1 MGPLLLQET
10 EDSTEEEIEPKFKY
24 QRIAHDLK
32 DILNK
37 DVVTACAVHSKVS
50 EYYIFCSVY

>member
-1 MGPLLLQET
+1 MQET
-10 EDSTEEEIEPKFKY
+10 DDSTEEEIEPKFKY

-37 DVVTACAVHSKVS
+37 DVVTACAVHPKVS
-50 EYYIFCSVY
+50 EYYMLCSVN